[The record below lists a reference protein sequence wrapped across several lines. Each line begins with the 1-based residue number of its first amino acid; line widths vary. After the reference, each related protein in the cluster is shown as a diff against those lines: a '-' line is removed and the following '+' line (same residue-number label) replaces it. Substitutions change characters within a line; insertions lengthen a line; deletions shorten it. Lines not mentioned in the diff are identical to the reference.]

1 MKKCPKPLGY
11 GIRRTPVVLGLSA
24 ALCMPAAFSYAN
36 VDNGMDRESVL
47 SVMQGKTIKGQ
58 ILDETGESMI
68 GVSVLVKGTT
78 IGTVTDFDGNYTI
91 KANKGAVITFSYI
104 GYKTQEIKF
113 TGQPTVNIKMVPDN
127 QTLDEV
133 VVVGYGTMKRSDLTG
148 SVASIAAK
156 DVEGFKTS
164 SVAGALG
171 GQIAGVQIT
180 STDGTPGAGFSINI
194 RGVGTLTGDSSPLYI
209 VDGFE
214 VDDIDYLSNSD
225 IESIEILK
233 DASSSAIYG
242 ARAANGVVLI
252 STKSGKIGKPIINY
266 NGSASYRK
274 ISKKLDVLSPYE
286 FVKLQGEVNSKYS
299 DSYFKTGND
308 DDGNP
313 YRYQSLDDYI
323 GVSGVNWQDETFNPT
338 WSQDHSLSIM
348 GGTEDTKYNASFSRY
363 IENGIF
369 KNSGFNKTTGKF
381 RLDQKLSKSLSF
393 NFTVNYA
400 LTNREGVGTSG
411 DSGRF
416 NMLAQILS
424 ARPTGGLKLTDE
436 ELLASAIDPEMLE
449 SGESL
454 AQVNPVKQ
462 TESVT
467 NNKRAEMWSGN
478 ASATW
483 QIIKGLTFKTAGTYN
498 TTNNR
503 TDIFYKDGSKE
514 AYRNGQ
520 KPYGRTQMGR
530 DVRWTNSNNLTW
542 KQKVKKH
549 NYDIMLGHEVS
560 FKSTEYLL
568 GEAMDFPFDNLGN
581 DYLGL
586 GATPSRVES
595 SYSEK
600 TLLSFFARGNY
611 NYDNRYLF
619 TATVRADGS
628 TVFSNKNKW
637 GFFPSF
643 SAAWRVSEEAFMK
656 DVEWVSN
663 FKVRLGWGIVGND
676 RISNYLSMDLYE
688 ANKYGIGNNTVTV
701 LTPKQLKNAN
711 LKWEGASSVNLG
723 VDLGFFD
730 NRLNVTADF
739 FIKDTKDL
747 LLAQS
752 LAHVTGFDS
761 QMQNIGK
768 IQNKGIELSFN
779 STNIQTRNFTWQTN
793 FNISFIKNTLKG
805 LASGVESMYAR
816 SGFDSNFTAYD
827 YIATVGQSLGLIYGY
842 EFDGIYQS
850 SDFYT
855 TPDNQ
860 LILKEGITN
869 NARYGTVKP
878 GVVKYKDQDGDGIIT
893 TNDRTVIG
901 NAMPKWYGGITNTF
915 NYKGI
920 DFSFM
925 FQFNYGNDIY
935 NATRLYA
942 TQSRSGRR
950 NMLAEVAD
958 RWSPTN
964 ASNKVPSQDGYIVND
979 VYSRFIED
987 GSFLRLKN
995 ITLGYTLPHK
1005 WTRKFHASKLRIYA
1019 TGQNLFCISG
1029 YSGYDPEVNSASSNP
1044 MTPGLDWGAYPKSRV
1059 FTFGI
1064 DLQF

>member
-1 MKKCPKPLGY
+1 MYNINFIKSISVRGWFTLLTL
-11 GIRRTPVVLGLSA
+11 ILTINL
-24 ALCMPAAFSYAN
+24 YAQN
-36 VDNGMDRESVL
+36 TTL
-47 SVMQGKTIKGQ
+47 KGV
-58 ILDETGESMI
+58 IVDETDTPLI
-68 GVSVLVKGTT
+68 GATVQVKGTST
-78 IGTVTDFDGNYTI
+78 GSITDFDGNYTI

-308 DDGNP
+308 DNGNP

-483 QIIKGLTFKTAGTYN
+483 QIIKGLTFKTSGTYN

-768 IQNKGIELSFN
+768 IQNKGIELSLN
-779 STNIQTRNFTWQTN
+779 STNMQTRNFTWQTN

-805 LASGVESMYAR
+805 LASGVKSMYAR

>member
-1 MKKCPKPLGY
+1 MYSINFIKSISVRGWFTLLTL
-11 GIRRTPVVLGLSA
+11 ILTINL
-24 ALCMPAAFSYAN
+24 YAQN
-36 VDNGMDRESVL
+36 TTL
-47 SVMQGKTIKGQ
+47 KGV
-58 ILDETGESMI
+58 IVDETDTPLI
-68 GVSVLVKGTT
+68 GATVQVKGTST
-78 IGTVTDFDGNYTI
+78 GSITDFDGNYTI

-308 DDGNP
+308 DNGNP

-483 QIIKGLTFKTAGTYN
+483 QIIKGLTFKTSGTYN

-600 TLLSFFARGNY
+600 TLLSFFARENY

>member
-1 MKKCPKPLGY
+1 MYYTNIIKS
-11 GIRRTPVVLGLSA
+11 ISARGLFTLL
-24 ALCMPAAFSYAN
+24 ALIISISLHAQNAT
-36 VDNGMDRESVL
+36 V
-47 SVMQGKTIKGQ
+47 KGV
-58 ILDETGESMI
+58 IVDETDTPLI
-68 GVSVLVKGTT
+68 GATVQVKGTAT
-78 IGTVTDFDGNYTI
+78 GSITDFDGNYTI

-113 TGQPTVNIKMVPDN
+113 TGQSPLNVKMIPDN

-225 IESIEILK
+225 IESIEVLK

-252 STKSGKIGKPIINY
+252 TTKSGKTGRPTITY

-299 DSYFKTGND
+299 DSYFKPGND
-308 DDGNP
+308 DNDIP
-313 YRYQSLDDYI
+313 YRYQSLDDYM
-323 GVSGVNWQDETFNPT
+323 GVKGVNWQDETFNPT

-348 GGTEDTKYNASFSRY
+348 GGTDDSKYNASFSRY

-369 KNSGFNKTTGKF
+369 KNSGFDKTTGKF

-393 NFTVNYA
+393 NITVNYA
-400 LTNREGVGTSG
+400 LTNRKGVGTSA

-424 ARPTGGLKLTDE
+424 ARPTGGLKLTDD
-436 ELLASAIDPEMLE
+436 ELLDSAIDPEMLE

-467 NNKRAEMWSGN
+467 NTKRAEMWSGN
-478 ASATW
+478 GSISW

-503 TDIFYKDGSKE
+503 TNIFYKDGSKE

-530 DVRWTNSNNLTW
+530 DVRWTNFNNLTW

-549 NYDIMLGHEVS
+549 NYDVMLGHEVS
-560 FKSTEYLL
+560 FRSTEYLL

-586 GATPSRVES
+586 GATPSKVES

-600 TLLSFFARGNY
+600 MLLSFFARGNY
-611 NYDNRYLF
+611 NYDNRYLL

-656 DVEWVSN
+656 DVDWVSN
-663 FKVRLGWGIVGND
+663 FKVRLGWG
-676 RISNYLSMDLYE
+676 
-688 ANKYGIGNNTVTV
+688 K
-701 LTPKQLKNAN
+701 
-711 LKWEGASSVNLG
+711 
-723 VDLGFFD
+723 
-730 NRLNVTADF
+730 
-739 FIKDTKDL
+739 
-747 LLAQS
+747 
-752 LAHVTGFDS
+752 
-761 QMQNIGK
+761 
-768 IQNKGIELSFN
+768 
-779 STNIQTRNFTWQTN
+779 TW
-793 FNISFIKNTLKG
+793 I
-805 LASGVESMYAR
+805 
-816 SGFDSNFTAYD
+816 
-827 YIATVGQSLGLIYGY
+827 
-842 EFDGIYQS
+842 
-850 SDFYT
+850 
-855 TPDNQ
+855 
-860 LILKEGITN
+860 
-869 NARYGTVKP
+869 
-878 GVVKYKDQDGDGIIT
+878 
-893 TNDRTVIG
+893 
-901 NAMPKWYGGITNTF
+901 
-915 NYKGI
+915 
-920 DFSFM
+920 
-925 FQFNYGNDIY
+925 
-935 NATRLYA
+935 
-942 TQSRSGRR
+942 
-950 NMLAEVAD
+950 
-958 RWSPTN
+958 
-964 ASNKVPSQDGYIVND
+964 
-979 VYSRFIED
+979 
-987 GSFLRLKN
+987 
-995 ITLGYTLPHK
+995 
-1005 WTRKFHASKLRIYA
+1005 
-1019 TGQNLFCISG
+1019 CC
-1029 YSGYDPEVNSASSNP
+1029 
-1044 MTPGLDWGAYPKSRV
+1044 
-1059 FTFGI
+1059 
-1064 DLQF
+1064 

>member
-1 MKKCPKPLGY
+1 MYNINFIKSISVRGWFTLLTL
-11 GIRRTPVVLGLSA
+11 ILTINL
-24 ALCMPAAFSYAN
+24 YAQN
-36 VDNGMDRESVL
+36 TTL
-47 SVMQGKTIKGQ
+47 KGV
-58 ILDETGESMI
+58 IVDETDTPLI
-68 GVSVLVKGTT
+68 GATVQVKGTST
-78 IGTVTDFDGNYTI
+78 GSITDFDGNYTI

-308 DDGNP
+308 DNGNP

-467 NNKRAEMWSGN
+467 NNKRAEMWAGN

-483 QIIKGLTFKTAGTYN
+483 QIIKGLTFKTSGTYN

-637 GFFPSF
+637 GFFG
-643 SAAWRVSEEAFMK
+643 ARVKTCVF
-656 DVEWVSN
+656 VCY
-663 FKVRLGWGIVGND
+663 F
-676 RISNYLSMDLYE
+676 
-688 ANKYGIGNNTVTV
+688 
-701 LTPKQLKNAN
+701 
-711 LKWEGASSVNLG
+711 
-723 VDLGFFD
+723 
-730 NRLNVTADF
+730 
-739 FIKDTKDL
+739 L
-747 LLAQS
+747 L
-752 LAHVTGFDS
+752 
-761 QMQNIGK
+761 
-768 IQNKGIELSFN
+768 
-779 STNIQTRNFTWQTN
+779 
-793 FNISFIKNTLKG
+793 
-805 LASGVESMYAR
+805 
-816 SGFDSNFTAYD
+816 
-827 YIATVGQSLGLIYGY
+827 
-842 EFDGIYQS
+842 
-850 SDFYT
+850 
-855 TPDNQ
+855 
-860 LILKEGITN
+860 
-869 NARYGTVKP
+869 
-878 GVVKYKDQDGDGIIT
+878 
-893 TNDRTVIG
+893 
-901 NAMPKWYGGITNTF
+901 
-915 NYKGI
+915 
-920 DFSFM
+920 
-925 FQFNYGNDIY
+925 
-935 NATRLYA
+935 
-942 TQSRSGRR
+942 
-950 NMLAEVAD
+950 
-958 RWSPTN
+958 
-964 ASNKVPSQDGYIVND
+964 
-979 VYSRFIED
+979 
-987 GSFLRLKN
+987 
-995 ITLGYTLPHK
+995 
-1005 WTRKFHASKLRIYA
+1005 
-1019 TGQNLFCISG
+1019 
-1029 YSGYDPEVNSASSNP
+1029 
-1044 MTPGLDWGAYPKSRV
+1044 
-1059 FTFGI
+1059 
-1064 DLQF
+1064 

>member
-1 MKKCPKPLGY
+1 MYNINFIKSISVRGWFTLLTL
-11 GIRRTPVVLGLSA
+11 ILTINL
-24 ALCMPAAFSYAN
+24 YAQN
-36 VDNGMDRESVL
+36 TTL
-47 SVMQGKTIKGQ
+47 KGV
-58 ILDETGESMI
+58 IVDETDTPLI
-68 GVSVLVKGTT
+68 GATVQVKGTST
-78 IGTVTDFDGNYTI
+78 GSITDFDGNYTI

-308 DDGNP
+308 DNGNP

-467 NNKRAEMWSGN
+467 NNKRAEMWAGN

-483 QIIKGLTFKTAGTYN
+483 QIIKGLTFKTSGTYN

-901 NAMPKWYGGITNTF
+901 NAMPKWFGGITNTF

>member
-1 MKKCPKPLGY
+1 MYSINFIKSISVRGWFTLLTL
-11 GIRRTPVVLGLSA
+11 ILTINL
-24 ALCMPAAFSYAN
+24 YAQN
-36 VDNGMDRESVL
+36 TTL
-47 SVMQGKTIKGQ
+47 KGV
-58 ILDETGESMI
+58 IVDETDTPLI
-68 GVSVLVKGTT
+68 GATVQVKGTST
-78 IGTVTDFDGNYTI
+78 GSITDFDGNYTI

-308 DDGNP
+308 DNGNP

-400 LTNREGVGTSG
+400 LTNREGVGTSS

-483 QIIKGLTFKTAGTYN
+483 QIIKGLTFKTSGTYN

>member
-1 MKKCPKPLGY
+1 MYSINFIKSISVRGWFTLLTL
-11 GIRRTPVVLGLSA
+11 ILTINL
-24 ALCMPAAFSYAN
+24 YAQN
-36 VDNGMDRESVL
+36 TTL
-47 SVMQGKTIKGQ
+47 KGV
-58 ILDETGESMI
+58 IVDETDTPLI
-68 GVSVLVKGTT
+68 GATVQVKGTST
-78 IGTVTDFDGNYTI
+78 GSITDFDGNYTI

-308 DDGNP
+308 DNGNP

-483 QIIKGLTFKTAGTYN
+483 LIIKGLTFKTSGTYN

>member
-1 MKKCPKPLGY
+1 MYSINFIKSISVRGWFTLLTL
-11 GIRRTPVVLGLSA
+11 ILTINL
-24 ALCMPAAFSYAN
+24 YAQN
-36 VDNGMDRESVL
+36 TTL
-47 SVMQGKTIKGQ
+47 KGV
-58 ILDETGESMI
+58 IVDETDTPLI
-68 GVSVLVKGTT
+68 GATVQVKGTST
-78 IGTVTDFDGNYTI
+78 GSITDFDGNYTI

-233 DASSSAIYG
+233 DASSTAIYG

-308 DDGNP
+308 DNGNP

-483 QIIKGLTFKTAGTYN
+483 QIIKGLTFKTSGTYN

-995 ITLGYTLPHK
+995 VTLGYTLPHK
-1005 WTRKFHASKLRIYA
+1005 WTRKFHVSRLRLYA
-1019 TGQNLFCISG
+1019 TGQNLFCVSG

>member
-1 MKKCPKPLGY
+1 MYNINFIKS
-11 GIRRTPVVLGLSA
+11 ISA
-24 ALCMPAAFSYAN
+24 RGWFTLLTLILTISIYAQN
-36 VDNGMDRESVL
+36 TTL
-47 SVMQGKTIKGQ
+47 KGV
-58 ILDETGESMI
+58 IVDETDTPLI
-68 GVSVLVKGTT
+68 GATVQVKGTST
-78 IGTVTDFDGNYTI
+78 GSITDFDGNYTI

-104 GYKTQEIKF
+104 GYKPQEIKF

-483 QIIKGLTFKTAGTYN
+483 QIIKGLTFKTSGTYN

>member
-1 MKKCPKPLGY
+1 MYSINFIKSISVRGWFTLLTL
-11 GIRRTPVVLGLSA
+11 ILTINL
-24 ALCMPAAFSYAN
+24 YAQN
-36 VDNGMDRESVL
+36 TTL
-47 SVMQGKTIKGQ
+47 KGV
-58 ILDETGESMI
+58 IVDETDTPLI
-68 GVSVLVKGTT
+68 GATVQVKGTST
-78 IGTVTDFDGNYTI
+78 GSITDFDGNYTI

-308 DDGNP
+308 DNGNP

-483 QIIKGLTFKTAGTYN
+483 QIIKGLTFKTSGTYN

-711 LKWEGASSVNLG
+711 LKWE
-723 VDLGFFD
+723 
-730 NRLNVTADF
+730 
-739 FIKDTKDL
+739 
-747 LLAQS
+747 
-752 LAHVTGFDS
+752 
-761 QMQNIGK
+761 
-768 IQNKGIELSFN
+768 
-779 STNIQTRNFTWQTN
+779 
-793 FNISFIKNTLKG
+793 
-805 LASGVESMYAR
+805 
-816 SGFDSNFTAYD
+816 
-827 YIATVGQSLGLIYGY
+827 
-842 EFDGIYQS
+842 
-850 SDFYT
+850 
-855 TPDNQ
+855 
-860 LILKEGITN
+860 
-869 NARYGTVKP
+869 
-878 GVVKYKDQDGDGIIT
+878 
-893 TNDRTVIG
+893 
-901 NAMPKWYGGITNTF
+901 
-915 NYKGI
+915 
-920 DFSFM
+920 
-925 FQFNYGNDIY
+925 
-935 NATRLYA
+935 
-942 TQSRSGRR
+942 RR
-950 NMLAEVAD
+950 
-958 RWSPTN
+958 
-964 ASNKVPSQDGYIVND
+964 KQ
-979 VYSRFIED
+979 
-987 GSFLRLKN
+987 
-995 ITLGYTLPHK
+995 
-1005 WTRKFHASKLRIYA
+1005 
-1019 TGQNLFCISG
+1019 C
-1029 YSGYDPEVNSASSNP
+1029 
-1044 MTPGLDWGAYPKSRV
+1044 
-1059 FTFGI
+1059 
-1064 DLQF
+1064 

>member
-1 MKKCPKPLGY
+1 MYNINFIKSISVRGWFTLLTL
-11 GIRRTPVVLGLSA
+11 ILTINL
-24 ALCMPAAFSYAN
+24 YAQN
-36 VDNGMDRESVL
+36 TTL
-47 SVMQGKTIKGQ
+47 KGV
-58 ILDETGESMI
+58 IVDETDTPLI
-68 GVSVLVKGTT
+68 GATVQVKGTST
-78 IGTVTDFDGNYTI
+78 GSITDFDGNYTI

-133 VVVGYGTMKRSDLTG
+133 VAVGYGTMKRSDLTG

>member
-1 MKKCPKPLGY
+1 MYNINFIKSISVRGWFTLLTL
-11 GIRRTPVVLGLSA
+11 ILTINL
-24 ALCMPAAFSYAN
+24 YAQN
-36 VDNGMDRESVL
+36 TTL
-47 SVMQGKTIKGQ
+47 KGV
-58 ILDETGESMI
+58 IVDETDTPLI
-68 GVSVLVKGTT
+68 GATVQVKGTST
-78 IGTVTDFDGNYTI
+78 GSITDFDGNYTI

-299 DSYFKTGND
+299 DSYFKTGNE

>member
-1 MKKCPKPLGY
+1 MYSINFIKSISVRGWFTLLTL
-11 GIRRTPVVLGLSA
+11 ILTINL
-24 ALCMPAAFSYAN
+24 YAQN
-36 VDNGMDRESVL
+36 TTL
-47 SVMQGKTIKGQ
+47 KGV
-58 ILDETGESMI
+58 IVDETDTPLI
-68 GVSVLVKGTT
+68 GATVQVKGTST
-78 IGTVTDFDGNYTI
+78 GSITDFDGNYTI

-308 DDGNP
+308 DNGNP

-483 QIIKGLTFKTAGTYN
+483 QIIKGLTFKTSGTYN

-942 TQSRSGRR
+942 TQSRSC
-950 NMLAEVAD
+950 LLYT
-958 RWSPTN
+958 SP
-964 ASNKVPSQDGYIVND
+964 SPRD
-979 VYSRFIED
+979 
-987 GSFLRLKN
+987 
-995 ITLGYTLPHK
+995 
-1005 WTRKFHASKLRIYA
+1005 
-1019 TGQNLFCISG
+1019 
-1029 YSGYDPEVNSASSNP
+1029 
-1044 MTPGLDWGAYPKSRV
+1044 
-1059 FTFGI
+1059 
-1064 DLQF
+1064 

>member
-1 MKKCPKPLGY
+1 MTL
-11 GIRRTPVVLGLSA
+11 ILTISL
-24 ALCMPAAFSYAN
+24 YAQN
-36 VDNGMDRESVL
+36 ATL
-47 SVMQGKTIKGQ
+47 KGV
-58 ILDETGESMI
+58 IVDETDTPLI
-68 GVSVLVKGTT
+68 GATVQVKGTST
-78 IGTVTDFDGNYTI
+78 GSITDFDGNYTI

-483 QIIKGLTFKTAGTYN
+483 QIIKGLTFKTSGTYN

-768 IQNKGIELSFN
+768 IQNKGIELSLN

-869 NARYGTVKP
+869 NARYGSVKP